1 MKRILST
8 LALIVGL
15 GSVVA
20 VAQQNLFPFWPI
32 IGGGSYCASTTNSVC
47 TSTIPAGPALTG
59 NETIPVNTNATNFGP
74 SNAYLTLKQLGALP
88 IQVVVVTTPPSGI
101 SATNISG
108 GVLYTSAAT
117 ITSANITLPAVPI
130 DQQMFVVSS
139 NRTITALNVTAASGD
154 TMATNTAPT
163 ALTASLTAPQGYKFT
178 CVKATTSCVW
188 YRLQ

>member
-32 IGGGSYCASTTNSVC
+32 IGSSSYCASTTNSVC

-88 IQVVVVTTPPSGI
+88 IQVVVVTTPPAGI
-101 SATNISG
+101 SASNISG
-108 GVLYTSAAT
+108 GVLYTSTTT
-117 ITSANITLPAVPI
+117 ITSAQVTLPASPI
-130 DQQMFVVSS
+130 DQQRYAISA
-139 NRTITALNVTAASGD
+139 NRTITTLIVTAGGSASMG
-154 TMATNTAPT
+154 ANTTPT
-163 ALTASLTAPQGYKFT
+163 VLTASTSAPQGYRFYFNST
-178 CVKATTSCVW
+178 DTSW